1 MLYYLVHETEIYG
14 MEIVFF
20 GDDLI
25 KNIFDIVGILRM
37 DFYKIFI
44 HVYVKFFLHVIFTKL
59 DYFSVKRSVMQI
71 FHN

>member
-14 MEIVFF
+14 MEIVFFF

-59 DYFSVKRSVMQI
+59 DYFSVMQI